1 MPATP
6 RHTSRARVEAKE
18 SSILEA
24 AEKIFA
30 RVGFDGAKVSEI
42 ARAASVAEGTVYLYH
57 KNKQDLLAGVVG
69 RFWTQLT
76 LGAEAAIQPN
86 ATTTEQ
92 LEQLGRYHLISI
104 LDQFEVVSLTYR
116 ARPQQEQDLVQVRE
130 YVRVFDRIMQRGVD
144 RGELPKGTPIGQLR
158 DVFFGT
164 LEFSARTLKLRE
176 RPYDHSVVT
185 NLLTI
190 MVGSSGPTPSSAKD
204 KEPSNRD
211 LMNTLKSIQK
221 QLKVVDKLSSNKSS

>member
-18 SSILEA
+18 SSILDA

-30 RVGFDGAKVSEI
+30 QVGFDGAKVSDI
-42 ARAASVAEGTVYLYH
+42 ARAASVAEGTVYLYY
-57 KNKQDLLAGVVG
+57 KNKRDLLAGVVG

-76 LGAEAAIQPN
+76 LGAEAAIEPD
-86 ATTTEQ
+86 ATTREQ
-92 LEQLGRYHLISI
+92 LKQLGHYHLNSI

-116 ARPQQEQDLVQVRE
+116 ARPQQEQDLDQVRE

-185 NLLTI
+185 NLLSI
-190 MVGSSGPTPSSAKD
+190 MVGSSGATSGTSKGRQ
-204 KEPSNRD
+204 PSNRD

-221 QLKVVDKLSSNKSS
+221 QLRTSGDSN

>member
-1 MPATP
+1 
-6 RHTSRARVEAKE
+6 VEAKE
-18 SSILEA
+18 SSILDA

-30 RVGFDGAKVSEI
+30 EAGFDGAKVSDI
-42 ARAASVAEGTVYLYH
+42 ARAASVAEGTVYLYY

-76 LGAEAAIQPN
+76 LGAEAAIEPD
-86 ATTTEQ
+86 TTTAMQ
-92 LEQLGRYHLISI
+92 LEQLGRYHLQS
-104 LDQFEVVSLTYR
+104 LLNQFEVVSLTYR
-116 ARPQQEQDLVQVRE
+116 ARPQQEQDLDQVRE

-144 RGELPKGTPIGQLR
+144 RGELPKDSPIGQLR

-176 RPYDHSVVT
+176 RPYDHSIVT
-185 NLLTI
+185 NLLAI
-190 MVGSSGPTPSSAKD
+190 MVGSSNATATAPKS

-221 QLKVVDKLSSNKSS
+221 QLKTADSS

>member
-18 SSILEA
+18 SSILDA
-24 AEKIFA
+24 AEKIFGQ
-30 RVGFDGAKVSEI
+30 VGFDGAKVSEI
-42 ARAASVAEGTVYLYH
+42 ARAASVAEGTVYLYY

-76 LGAEAAIQPN
+76 LGAEAAIEPD
-86 ATTTEQ
+86 ATTAMQ
-92 LEQLGRYHLISI
+92 LEQLGRYHLQS
-104 LDQFEVVSLTYR
+104 LLNQFEVVSLTYR
-116 ARPQQEQDLVQVRE
+116 ARPQQEQDLDQMRE

-144 RGELPKGTPIGQLR
+144 RGELPKDSPIGQLR

-176 RPYDHSVVT
+176 RPYDHSIVT
-185 NLLTI
+185 NLLAI
-190 MVGSSGPTPSSAKD
+190 MVGSSNATATAPKS

-221 QLKVVDKLSSNKSS
+221 QLKTADSS

>member
-18 SSILEA
+18 SSILDA
-24 AEKIFA
+24 AERIFA
-30 RVGFDGAKVSEI
+30 QAGFDGAKVSDI
-42 ARAASVAEGTVYLYH
+42 ARAASVAEGTVYLYY

-76 LGAEAAIQPN
+76 LGAEAAIDLD
-86 ATTTEQ
+86 ATNKEQ
-92 LEQLGRYHLISI
+92 LEQLGRYHLQS
-104 LDQFEVVSLTYR
+104 LLNQFEVVSLTYR
-116 ARPQQEQDLVQVRE
+116 ARPQQEQDLDQVRE

-144 RGELPKGTPIGQLR
+144 RGELPKDTPIGQLR

-164 LEFSARTLKLRE
+164 LEFSARTLKLRD
-176 RPYDHSVVT
+176 RSYDHSVVT
-185 NLLTI
+185 NLLSI
-190 MVGSSGPTPSSAKD
+190 MVGSTHAAAGKPKG
-204 KEPSNRD
+204 KEPSNRE

-221 QLKVVDKLSSNKSS
+221 QLKTSDDS

>member
-18 SSILEA
+18 SSILDA
-24 AEKIFA
+24 AEKIFGQ
-30 RVGFDGAKVSEI
+30 VGFDGAKVSEI
-42 ARAASVAEGTVYLYH
+42 ARAASVAEGTVYLYY

-76 LGAEAAIQPN
+76 LGAEAAIEPD
-86 ATTTEQ
+86 ATTAMQ
-92 LEQLGRYHLISI
+92 LEQLGRYHLQS
-104 LDQFEVVSLTYR
+104 LLNQFEVVSLTYR
-116 ARPQQEQDLVQVRE
+116 ARPQQEQDLDQVRE

-144 RGELPKGTPIGQLR
+144 RGELPKDSPIGQLR

-176 RPYDHSVVT
+176 RPYDHSIVT
-185 NLLTI
+185 NLLAI
-190 MVGSSGPTPSSAKD
+190 MVGSSNATATAAKS

-211 LMNTLKSIQK
+211 LMKTLKSIQK
-221 QLKVVDKLSSNKSS
+221 QLKTADSS

>member
-18 SSILEA
+18 SSILDA

-30 RVGFDGAKVSEI
+30 QVGFDGAKVSEI
-42 ARAASVAEGTVYLYH
+42 ARAASVAEGTVYLYY

-76 LGAEAAIQPN
+76 LGAEAAIEPD
-86 ATTTEQ
+86 ATTRAQ
-92 LEQLGRYHLISI
+92 LEQLGRYHLQS
-104 LDQFEVVSLTYR
+104 LLNQFEVVSLTYR
-116 ARPQQEQDLVQVRE
+116 ARPQQEQDLDQVRE

-144 RGELPKGTPIGQLR
+144 RGELPKDSPIGQLR

-190 MVGSSGPTPSSAKD
+190 MVGSSEAASGASKG

-211 LMNTLKSIQK
+211 LMDTLKSIQK
-221 QLKVVDKLSSNKSS
+221 QLKSSGN

>member
-1 MPATP
+1 M
-6 RHTSRARVEAKE
+6 EAKE
-18 SSILEA
+18 SSILDA

-30 RVGFDGAKVSEI
+30 QVGFDGAKVSDI
-42 ARAASVAEGTVYLYH
+42 ARAASVAEGTVYLYY

-76 LGAEAAIQPN
+76 LGAEAAIEPD
-86 ATTTEQ
+86 ATTRAQ
-92 LEQLGRYHLISI
+92 LEQLGRYHLQS
-104 LDQFEVVSLTYR
+104 LLNQFEVVSLTYR
-116 ARPQQEQDLVQVRE
+116 ARPQQEQDLDQVRE

-144 RGELPKGTPIGQLR
+144 RGELPKDSPIGQLR

-190 MVGSSGPTPSSAKD
+190 MVGSSEAVSGASKG

-211 LMNTLKSIQK
+211 LMDTLKSIQK
-221 QLKVVDKLSSNKSS
+221 QLKSSGN

>member
-1 MPATP
+1 M
-6 RHTSRARVEAKE
+6 EAKE
-18 SSILEA
+18 SSILDV

-30 RVGFDGAKVSEI
+30 QVGFDGAKVSDI
-42 ARAASVAEGTVYLYH
+42 ARAASVAEGTVYLYY

-76 LGAEAAIQPN
+76 LGAEAAIEPD
-86 ATTTEQ
+86 ATTREQ
-92 LEQLGRYHLISI
+92 LERLGHYHLNSI

-116 ARPQQEQDLVQVRE
+116 ARPQQEQDLDQVRE

-144 RGELPKGTPIGQLR
+144 RGELPKDIPIGQLR

-185 NLLTI
+185 NLLVI
-190 MVGSSGPTPSSAKD
+190 MMGSSSSTPSPAKG

-211 LMNTLKSIQK
+211 LMNALKSIQK
-221 QLKVVDKLSSNKSS
+221 QLKVADN

>member
-18 SSILEA
+18 SSILDA
-24 AEKIFA
+24 AEETFA

-42 ARAASVAEGTVYLYH
+42 ARAASVAEGTVYLYY

-76 LGAEAAIQPN
+76 LGAEAAIEPD
-86 ATTTEQ
+86 ATTREQ
-92 LEQLGRYHLISI
+92 LEQLGGYHLNSI
-104 LDQFEVVSLTYR
+104 LEQFEVVSLTYR
-116 ARPQQEQDLVQVRE
+116 ARPQQEQDLDQVRE

-144 RGELPKGTPIGQLR
+144 RGELAKGTPIGQLR

-164 LEFSARTLKLRE
+164 LEFSARTLKLRDL
-176 RPYDHSVVT
+176 PYDHSVVT

-190 MVGSSGPTPSSAKD
+190 MVGSSDIASGASKD

-211 LMNTLKSIQK
+211 LMNKLKSIQK
-221 QLKVVDKLSSNKSS
+221 QLQTSGNSS

>member
-18 SSILEA
+18 SSILDA
-24 AEKIFA
+24 AETIFA
-30 RVGFDGAKVSEI
+30 LVGFDGAKVSDI
-42 ARAASVAEGTVYLYH
+42 ARAALVAEGTVYLYY

-76 LGAEAAIQPN
+76 LGAEAAIEPDV
-86 ATTTEQ
+86 TTAEQ
-92 LEQLGRYHLISI
+92 LEQLGNYHLNSI

-116 ARPQQEQDLVQVRE
+116 ARPQQEQDLDQVRE

-144 RGELPKGTPIGQLR
+144 RGELPKDSPIGQLR

-176 RPYDHSVVT
+176 RPYDHSIVT
-185 NLLTI
+185 NLLAI
-190 MVGSSGPTPSSAKD
+190 MVGSSNATATAPKS

-221 QLKVVDKLSSNKSS
+221 QLKTADSS

>member
-6 RHTSRARVEAKE
+6 RHTSRARIEAKE
-18 SSILEA
+18 SSILDA
-24 AEKIFA
+24 AEAIFA
-30 RVGFDGAKVSEI
+30 EAGFDGAKVSDI
-42 ARAASVAEGTVYLYH
+42 ARAASVAEGTVYLYY

-76 LGAEAAIQPN
+76 LGAEAAIEPD
-86 ATTTEQ
+86 ATTREQ
-92 LEQLGRYHLISI
+92 LEQLGRYHLNSI

-116 ARPQQEQDLVQVRE
+116 ARPQQERDLDQVRE

-144 RGELPKGTPIGQLR
+144 RDEFTKHTPIGQLR

-185 NLLTI
+185 NLLAI
-190 MVGSSGPTPSSAKD
+190 MVGSSNAAAGAPKG

-221 QLKVVDKLSSNKSS
+221 QLITPSES

>member
-18 SSILEA
+18 SSILDA
-24 AEKIFA
+24 AEKTFA
-30 RVGFDGAKVSEI
+30 EVGFDGAKVSDI
-42 ARAASVAEGTVYLYH
+42 ARAASVAEGTVYLYY

-76 LGAEAAIQPN
+76 LGAEAAIQPE
-86 ATTTEQ
+86 ATIREQ
-92 LEQLGRYHLISI
+92 LEELGRYHLNSI
-104 LDQFEVVSLTYR
+104 LEQFEVVSLTYR
-116 ARPQQEQDLVQVRE
+116 ARPQQEQDLDQVRE

-144 RGELPKGTPIGQLR
+144 RDELPKHTPIGQLR

-185 NLLTI
+185 NLLAI
-190 MVGSSGPTPSSAKD
+190 MAGSSSPTPSSAKD

-221 QLKVVDKLSSNKSS
+221 QLKVTDKSSSNKSS

>member
-18 SSILEA
+18 SSILDA

-30 RVGFDGAKVSEI
+30 QVGFDGAKVSDI
-42 ARAASVAEGTVYLYH
+42 ARAASVAEGTVYLYY

-76 LGAEAAIQPN
+76 LGAEAAIEPD
-86 ATTTEQ
+86 ATTRAQ
-92 LEQLGRYHLISI
+92 LEQLGRYHLQS
-104 LDQFEVVSLTYR
+104 LLNQFEVVSLTNR
-116 ARPQQEQDLVQVRE
+116 ARPQQEQDLDQVRE

-144 RGELPKGTPIGQLR
+144 RGELPKDIPIGQLR

-185 NLLTI
+185 NLLAI
-190 MVGSSGPTPSSAKD
+190 MVGSSNAVAAAPKG

-211 LMNTLKSIQK
+211 LMNTLKSIQR
-221 QLKVVDKLSSNKSS
+221 QLKTSGDS

>member
-18 SSILEA
+18 SSILDA

-42 ARAASVAEGTVYLYH
+42 ARAASVAEGTVYLYY

-76 LGAEAAIQPN
+76 LGAEAAIAPD
-86 ATTTEQ
+86 ATTAMQ
-92 LEQLGRYHLISI
+92 LEQLGRYHLQS
-104 LDQFEVVSLTYR
+104 LLNQFEVVSLTYR
-116 ARPQQEQDLVQVRE
+116 ARPQQEQDLDQMRE

-144 RGELPKGTPIGQLR
+144 RGELPKDSPIGQLR

-176 RPYDHSVVT
+176 RPYDHSIVT
-185 NLLTI
+185 NLLAI
-190 MVGSSGPTPSSAKD
+190 MVGSSNATATAPKS

-221 QLKVVDKLSSNKSS
+221 QLKTADSS

>member
-1 MPATP
+1 M
-6 RHTSRARVEAKE
+6 EAKE

-76 LGAEAAIQPN
+76 LGAEAAIEPDA
-86 ATTTEQ
+86 ATREQ
-92 LEQLGRYHLISI
+92 LEQLGHYHLNSI

-116 ARPQQEQDLVQVRE
+116 ARPQQEQDLDQVRE
-130 YVRVFDRIMQRGVD
+130 YVRVFDRIMQRGMD
-144 RGELPKGTPIGQLR
+144 RGELPKDIPIGQLR

-185 NLLTI
+185 NLLAI
-190 MVGSSGPTPSSAKD
+190 MVGSSNAAAPHPKAKN
-204 KEPSNRD
+204 PA
-211 LMNTLKSIQK
+211 TAT
-221 QLKVVDKLSSNKSS
+221 

>member
-6 RHTSRARVEAKE
+6 RHTSRARLEAKE
-18 SSILEA
+18 SSILDA

-92 LEQLGRYHLISI
+92 LEQLGRYHLNSI

-116 ARPQQEQDLVQVRE
+116 ARPQQEQDHDQVRE

-144 RGELPKGTPIGQLR
+144 RGELPKGTSIGQLR

-176 RPYDHSVVT
+176 HPYDHSVVT
-185 NLLTI
+185 NLLAI
-190 MVGSSGPTPSSAKD
+190 MVGSSSPTPSSAKD
-204 KEPSNRD
+204 QEPSNRD
-211 LMNTLKSIQK
+211 LMDTLKSIQK
-221 QLKVVDKLSSNKSS
+221 QLKVVDKSSSN

>member
-18 SSILEA
+18 SSILDA

-30 RVGFDGAKVSEI
+30 EAGFDGAKVSDI
-42 ARAASVAEGTVYLYH
+42 ARAASVAEGTVYLYY

-76 LGAEAAIQPN
+76 LGAEEAIEPD
-86 ATTTEQ
+86 TTTAMQ
-92 LEQLGRYHLISI
+92 LEQLGRYHLQS
-104 LDQFEVVSLTYR
+104 LLNQFEVVSLTYR
-116 ARPQQEQDLVQVRE
+116 ARPQQEQDLDQVRE

-144 RGELPKGTPIGQLR
+144 RGELPEHIPIVQLR

-176 RPYDHSVVT
+176 RPYDQSVVT
-185 NLLTI
+185 NLLSI
-190 MVGSSGPTPSSAKD
+190 MVTSTDTPSGMTQGAIQG
-204 KEPSNRD
+204 KEPSNRE
-211 LMNTLKSIQK
+211 LMNTLKAIQK
-221 QLKVVDKLSSNKSS
+221 QLKTSGN

>member
-6 RHTSRARVEAKE
+6 RHTSRARIEAKE
-18 SSILEA
+18 STILDA

-30 RVGFDGAKVSEI
+30 RAGFDGAKVSDI
-42 ARAASVAEGTVYLYH
+42 ARAASVAEGTVYLYY

-76 LGAEAAIQPN
+76 LGAEAAIELD
-86 ATTTEQ
+86 ATTIEQ
-92 LEQLGRYHLISI
+92 LEQLGRYHLNSI
-104 LDQFEVVSLTYR
+104 LEQFEVVSLTYR
-116 ARPQQEQDLVQVRE
+116 ARPQQEQDLDQVRE

-144 RGELPKGTPIGQLR
+144 RGELSKDIPIGQLR

-164 LEFSARTLKLRE
+164 LEFSARTLKLRD

-190 MVGSSGPTPSSAKD
+190 MVGSSNAAAAAPKG

-211 LMNTLKSIQK
+211 LMNTLKSIQRH
-221 QLKVVDKLSSNKSS
+221 LNTSGDS

>member
-18 SSILEA
+18 SSILDA

-30 RVGFDGAKVSEI
+30 QVGFDGAKVSEI
-42 ARAASVAEGTVYLYH
+42 ARAASVAQGTVYLYY

-76 LGAEAAIQPN
+76 LGAEAAIEPD
-86 ATTTEQ
+86 ATTREQ
-92 LEQLGRYHLISI
+92 LEQLGRYHLNSI
-104 LDQFEVVSLTYR
+104 LEQFEVVSMTYR
-116 ARPQQEQDLVQVRE
+116 ARPQQEQDLDQMRE

-144 RGELPKGTPIGQLR
+144 RSELPEDIPIGQLR

-185 NLLTI
+185 NLLAI
-190 MVGSSGPTPSSAKD
+190 MVGSSSTAAGALKG

-211 LMNTLKSIQK
+211 LMNTLKSIQR
-221 QLKVVDKLSSNKSS
+221 QLITSSES

>member
-18 SSILEA
+18 SSILDA

-30 RVGFDGAKVSEI
+30 RSGFDGAKVSEI
-42 ARAASVAEGTVYLYH
+42 ARAASVAEGTVYLYY

-76 LGAEAAIQPN
+76 LGAEAAIEPD
-86 ATTTEQ
+86 ATTREQ
-92 LEQLGRYHLISI
+92 LEQLGRYHLNSI
-104 LDQFEVVSLTYR
+104 LEQFEVVSMTYR
-116 ARPQQEQDLVQVRE
+116 ARPQQEQDLDQVRE
-130 YVRVFDRIMQRGVD
+130 YVRVFDRIVQRGVD
-144 RGELPKGTPIGQLR
+144 RSELPEDIPIGQLR

-185 NLLTI
+185 NLLAI
-190 MVGSSGPTPSSAKD
+190 MVGSSSTGADAPKG

-221 QLKVVDKLSSNKSS
+221 QLTTSGD

>member
-1 MPATP
+1 M
-6 RHTSRARVEAKE
+6 EAKE
-18 SSILEA
+18 SSMLDA

-30 RVGFDGAKVSEI
+30 RVGFDSAKVSEI
-42 ARAASVAEGTVYLYH
+42 AYAASVAEGTVYLYY

-76 LGAEAAIQPN
+76 LGAEAAIEPD
-86 ATTTEQ
+86 ATTREQ
-92 LEQLGRYHLISI
+92 LEQLAHYHLNSI

-116 ARPQQEQDLVQVRE
+116 ARPQQEQDLDQVRE

-144 RGELPKGTPIGQLR
+144 RGELPKGNPTGQLR

-185 NLLTI
+185 NLLAI
-190 MVGSSGPTPSSAKD
+190 MMGSSDVASVASKS

-221 QLKVVDKLSSNKSS
+221 QLKTLGN

>member
-18 SSILEA
+18 SSILDA

-30 RVGFDGAKVSEI
+30 EAGFDGAKVSDI
-42 ARAASVAEGTVYLYH
+42 ARAASVAEGTVYLYY

-76 LGAEAAIQPN
+76 LGAEEAIEPD
-86 ATTTEQ
+86 TTTAMQ
-92 LEQLGRYHLISI
+92 LEQLGRYHLQS
-104 LDQFEVVSLTYR
+104 LLNQFEVVSLTYR
-116 ARPQQEQDLVQVRE
+116 ARPQQEQDLDQVRE

-144 RGELPKGTPIGQLR
+144 RGELPEHIPIVQLR

-176 RPYDHSVVT
+176 RPYDQSVVT
-185 NLLTI
+185 NLLSI
-190 MVGSSGPTPSSAKD
+190 MVTSTDTPSGMNQGAIQG
-204 KEPSNRD
+204 KEPSNRE
-211 LMNTLKSIQK
+211 LMNTLKAIQK
-221 QLKVVDKLSSNKSS
+221 QLKASGN